1 MVNFW
6 DMTASNQ
13 ISSLRKRATLLTLM
27 MMTMVAG
34 TLFAAPSLSMAQQ
47 QQHTNTQEEAEEIPL
62 TLWQFRPILQT

>member
-1 MVNFW
+1 
-6 DMTASNQ
+6 MTTTSNK
-13 ISSLRKRATLLTLM
+13 ISSLRKRATLLTL

-62 TLWQFRPILQT
+62 TL